1 MANNIKADT
10 LEVASANITSGAA
23 DPRSSGG
30 TAAPVGS
37 LYLRG
42 NGTAW
47 MKTGA
52 ADTAWSQI
60 GSAQAGFTKIEVID
74 TLAAQGQ
81 LVTGLQTYYVLPA
94 GASTLVELQFAAAQT
109 TNQFRLLWTF
119 QMAAASANAVR
130 FDVLGS
136 SIVSDGENPDIAPTN
151 PVTLSQVFNDALLHV
166 GELIVTQPVTKDD
179 IVYVQLARRGDI
191 DTNPNEA
198 RLFTLRVSY

>member
-1 MANNIKADT
+1 MALNIKADT

-23 DPRSSGG
+23 DPRSGGG

-37 LYLRG
+37 LYLRS

-52 ADTAWSQI
+52 ADTDWSQI

-119 QMAAASANAVR
+119 QMSAASANAVR

-136 SIVSDGENPDIAPTN
+136 SIVSDGENPDVAPTN
-151 PVTLSQVFNDALLHV
+151 PVTLSQVYNDALLHV

-179 IVYVQLARRGDI
+179 IVYVQFARRGDV